1 MRPRKAKKTERNIQA
16 MSDRTAQPLPGTVTV
31 EPLERETVHRVAWR
45 LVPVL
50 MLGYFCAYLDRVNV
64 GFAGLTMNKAL
75 GFSGAEFGF
84 GAGVFFVGYF
94 LAELPSNLILAKVGA
109 RRWIA
114 RILLT
119 WGVISGL
126 TAFVWNDWSFYGIRF
141 LLGIAEAGF
150 YPGIVLYLT
159 WWFPSY
165 YRSRMMAFF
174 QSASVVSLIIGPP
187 VSAWLLTLDGRL
199 GLQGWQWLFLIEA
212 LPPIIMCFVTWI
224 YLTDRPHDAQWLRP
238 EQRGWLQQRLDSE
251 QTQREAVH
259 SYELGEA
266 LANPRVWLLTLVYFG
281 QNVSNYGLL
290 IFLPQIVK
298 SFGISTQMTGFVS
311 ALPFVFAAVAMIYW
325 GFHSDRTGNR
335 IMHVASACL
344 LCAAGLAACIFI
356 GTAHPVWMTVALI
369 LGIMGQQSIAPTFW
383 PLPTAM
389 LSGVA
394 AAGGIALINSV
405 GNLGGF
411 LGPYM
416 FGLIKDATGGS
427 DLLALLAIAAA
438 PVISAVVLV
447 ALGHDRRLERIPSQ
461 AGAAG

>member
-1 MRPRKAKKTERNIQA
+1 
-16 MSDRTAQPLPGTVTV
+16 MSDRSTIVPPAGAAE
-31 EPLERETVHRVAWR
+31 EPLEHETIRRIAWR
-45 LVPVL
+45 LMPLL

-84 GAGVFFVGYF
+84 GAGVFFIGYF
-94 LAELPSNLILAKVGA
+94 IAELPSNLILAKVGA

-119 WGVISGL
+119 WGIISAL

-141 LLGIAEAGF
+141 VLGIAEAGF

-174 QSASVVSLIIGPP
+174 QSASVISLIIGPP
-187 VSAWLLTLDGRL
+187 VSAWLLTLDGTF

-212 LPPIIMCFVTWI
+212 LPPIITCFLVWFL
-224 YLTDRPHDAQWLRP
+224 LTDRPADALWLRP
-238 EQRGWLQQRLDSE
+238 EQRNWLQGRLDSE
-251 QTQREAVH
+251 QAQREAVH
-259 SYELGEA
+259 SYALKEA
-266 LANPRVWLLTLVYFG
+266 LLNPRVWLLTLVYFG

-298 SFGISTQMTGFVS
+298 SFGISTQMTGYVS
-311 ALPFVFAAVAMIYW
+311 ALPFVFAAFAMIYW

-369 LGIMGQQSIAPTFW
+369 LGIMGQQAIAPTFW

-389 LSGVA
+389 LSGIA

-416 FGLIKDATGGS
+416 FGAIKDATGGNN
-427 DLLALLAIAAA
+427 LIALLAIAAA
-438 PVISAVVLV
+438 PVMSAVVLV
-447 ALGHDRRLERIPSQ
+447 SLGHDRRLERIPGHT
-461 AGAAG
+461 AGE